1 MSKIGDSI
9 KTATDTA
16 KESLATAKAK
26 TTETSAAARDKAAE
40 AYEKGLEA
48 AARGVQQSRDIAHN
62 VAIKTND
69 GIDKNPLAIVLGGI
83 ALGAIVGALLPR
95 TERETKIMGKAG
107 KKLNKK
113 AKEMAKAAKAAGK
126 EQVDSLGLNGDA
138 VREQFRDLVSKAALA
153 VKAAGEAAK
162 AEAAK
167 KD

>member
-1 MSKIGDSI
+1 MSNIGDSI
-9 KTATDTA
+9 KNVSESA
-16 KESLATAKAK
+16 KEGLATAKAK
-26 TTETSAAARDKAAE
+26 TSETTTAAREKAAK
-40 AYEKGLEA
+40 AYEKGREA
-48 AARGVQQSRDIAHN
+48 AARGVQQSRDIANN

-69 GIDKNPLAIVLGGI
+69 GIDRNPLAIVLGGI
-83 ALGAIVGALLPR
+83 ALGAIVGALLPT
-95 TERETKIMGKAG
+95 TEREKKVMGKTG

-126 EQVDSLGLNGDA
+126 QQVDSLGLNGDA

-153 VKAAGEAAK
+153 VKAAGDAAK

>member
-16 KESLATAKAK
+16 KEGLATAKAK
-26 TTETSAAARDKAAE
+26 TTETGAAAREKAAE
-40 AYEKGLEA
+40 AYEKGREA
-48 AARGVQQSRDIAHN
+48 AARGVQQSRDVAHK

-83 ALGAIVGALLPR
+83 ALGAIVGALLPT
-95 TERETKIMGKAG
+95 TEREKKIMGKTG

-126 EQVDSLGLNGDA
+126 QQVDSLGLNGDA

>member
-9 KTATDTA
+9 KTAT
-16 KESLATAKAK
+16 ETAKAK
-26 TTETSAAARDKAAE
+26 TTQTSAAAREKAAE
-40 AYEKGLEA
+40 AYEKGREA
-48 AARGVQQSRDIAHN
+48 AVRGVQQSRDVAHK
-62 VAIKTND
+62 VATKTHD

-83 ALGAIVGALLPR
+83 AIGAIVGALLPT
-95 TERETKIMGKAG
+95 TEREKKVMGKTG

-113 AKEMAKAAKAAGK
+113 AKEIAKAAKAAGK
-126 EQVDSLGLNGDA
+126 QQVDSLGLNADT

-162 AEAAK
+162 AEATK

>member
-1 MSKIGDSI
+1 MSNIGDSI
-9 KTATDTA
+9 KNVSESA
-16 KESLATAKAK
+16 KEGLATAKAK
-26 TTETSAAARDKAAE
+26 TSETTTAAREKAAE
-40 AYEKGLEA
+40 AYEKGREA

-83 ALGAIVGALLPR
+83 ALGAIVGALLPT
-95 TERETKIMGKAG
+95 TEREKKVMGKTG

-126 EQVDSLGLNGDA
+126 QQVDSLGLNGDA

-153 VKAAGEAAK
+153 VKAAGDAAK

>member
-9 KTATDTA
+9 KTATHSA
-16 KESLATAKAK
+16 KEGLASAKAK
-26 TTETSAAARDKAAE
+26 TSETSAAAREKAAE
-40 AYEKGLEA
+40 AFEKGREA
-48 AARGVQQSRDIAHN
+48 AARGVQQSRDVAHN

-83 ALGAIVGALLPR
+83 ALGAIIGALLPT
-95 TERETKIMGKAG
+95 TEREKKVMGKTG

-153 VKAAGEAAK
+153 VRAAGEAAK